1 MEKTVDWL
9 SGLQRPR
16 PGLPGSVPG
25 PALRAVF
32 GHYGIASDSLVSC
45 HMPAAM
51 CFCSG
56 TLRRY
61 IIMYVALTDRSGG
74 RLALGG
80 TCGRSWPLG
89 RLFLW

>member
-45 HMPAAM
+45 RVICRQPCAFAPGR
-51 CFCSG
+51 CAG
-56 TLRRY
+56 TSSCMWR
-61 IIMYVALTDRSGG
+61 
-74 RLALGG
+74 
-80 TCGRSWPLG
+80 
-89 RLFLW
+89 